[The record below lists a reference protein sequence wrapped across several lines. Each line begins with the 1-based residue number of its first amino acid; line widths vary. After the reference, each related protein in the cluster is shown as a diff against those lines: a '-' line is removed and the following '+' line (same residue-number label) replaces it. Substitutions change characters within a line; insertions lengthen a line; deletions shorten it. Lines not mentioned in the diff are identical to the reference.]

1 MLNKI
6 SMFKASIPLLVLFL
20 ISLNF
25 ASAAEEKGMDE
36 MWGDD
41 KVTITGDHPGL
52 KWFVEDKYAMF
63 IHWGLYSEMGGVW
76 EDKTYYGIGEWIMQ
90 MARIPVGEYKAF
102 AKNFNP
108 VKFDAEGWVQLAKAA
123 GMKTIVITSKH
134 HDGFAL
140 FDSKASD
147 FTITQATPYKKDL
160 MKELA
165 DACHAEGIRLGFYYS
180 QNQDWT
186 EPYGGNYKGKR
197 PAGYKPADF
206 NIYFKEKVVP
216 QVTELLTNYG
226 EISLIWF
233 DTPGGMPKE
242 YSAKLVDLVQKHQP
256 KCLINSRI
264 GGGYGDYVSLG
275 DMQIPSVRPK
285 EKAWETVDTTNNSW
299 SYAWYDENWKSPKTI
314 AERLVR
320 VVARGGSYMLNI
332 GPKGDG
338 SIPARAAESLAES
351 GVWIEQHGEAI
362 YGASASPFDVGFT
375 WGDITSKGNDLY
387 LHVFEWPGQGKLRI
401 ADLGATVKS
410 ASLLHDASE
419 VTYSQEGS
427 ILELNLGSQF
437 GRELP
442 MISVVKLSLNA
453 PAKVS
458 NQATQIDGL
467 SPATLLA
474 KMSEVKGC
482 KVKENRWMEKFG
494 EWKHNYY
501 VEDWKSLESNAT
513 WDINVLE
520 PGEYMVSVE
529 YSCEFDNSESEWVLS
544 CDDED
549 ITFITV
555 ESGYDPHRKSIR
567 IGDDPNSNP
576 KLNKPRQRHFNVDIG
591 VLDIPKAGLNQ
602 LKLTPRIL
610 KGDGFGVTSIKL
622 KPYR

>member
-1 MLNKI
+1 MFNKT
-6 SMFKASIPLLVLFL
+6 SMFKASIPLLTLFL
-20 ISLNF
+20 TSLNF
-25 ASAAEEKGMDE
+25 ASAAKEKGMDE

-41 KVTITGDHPGL
+41 KVIITGDHPGL
-52 KWFVEDKYAMF
+52 EWFFEDKYAMF

-76 EDKTYYGIGEWIMQ
+76 NDKTYYGIGEWIMH
-90 MARIPVGEYKAF
+90 MARIPVDEYKAY

-108 VKFDAEGWVQLAKAA
+108 SKFDAEGLVQLAKAA

-147 FTITQATPYKKDL
+147 FTITKATPYKKDL

-186 EPYGGNYKGKR
+186 EPYGGNYKGER
-197 PAGYKPADF
+197 PKGYKPEDF
-206 NIYFKEKVVP
+206 NIYFKDKVVP

-242 YSAKLVDLVQKHQP
+242 YSAKLVELVQKHQP
-256 KCLINSRI
+256 ECLINSRI

-275 DMQIPSVRPK
+275 DMQIPVVRPK
-285 EKAWETVDTTNNSW
+285 EKVWETVDTTNNSW

-320 VVARGGSYMLNI
+320 VVARGGSYMLNV

-338 SIPARAAESLAES
+338 SIPARAAESLVES
-351 GVWIEQHGEAI
+351 GAWIQQHGEAI
-362 YGASASPFDVGFT
+362 YGADASPFDQGFT
-375 WGDITSKGNDLY
+375 WGDMTANGNDLY
-387 LHVFEWPGQGKLRI
+387 LHIFEWPTKGKLRI
-401 ADLGATVKS
+401 ADLGATVQS
-410 ASLLHDASE
+410 ASLLHDARP
-419 VTYSQEGS
+419 VAYSQEGS
-427 ILELNLGSQF
+427 ILELTLGSQF
-437 GRELP
+437 GHDLP
-442 MISVVKLSLNA
+442 LISVVKLSLDA

-458 NQATQIDGL
+458 NQSTQVDGL
-467 SPATLLA
+467 SEAILLA

-482 KVKENRWMEKFG
+482 NVRENRWMEKFG
-494 EWKHNYY
+494 EWKHDYY
-501 VEDWKSLESNAT
+501 VEQWSSENAEAT

-529 YSCEFDNSESEWVLS
+529 YSCEFDNAESEWVLS
-544 CDDED
+544 CAEES
-549 ITFITV
+549 ITFITY
-555 ESGYDPHRKSIR
+555 ESGYDPGRKSIR
-567 IGDDPNSNP
+567 LGDDNKKNP
-576 KLNKPRQRHFNVDIG
+576 KLNKPRQRNFTVAIG
-591 VLDIPKAGLNQ
+591 VLDIPKAGFNQ
-602 LKLTPRIL
+602 LKLKPRIL
-610 KGDGFGVTSIKL
+610 HGDGIGVKAVTL
-622 KPYR
+622 KSYR